1 MHVYILVRARY
12 AARMNPDLP
21 LARRDELAS
30 RLSSGQSLV
39 AANLA
44 VEFAVSEDA
53 IRRDLRALASEGK
66 CRRVYGGALPVLP
79 AALPMAARI
88 DMDAD
93 RKRILAQ
100 TAASL
105 IQPGQ
110 FLFLDSGST
119 NLALAN
125 ILPADFE
132 LTVVTNSVD
141 IAAAVLRRTDLQ
153 LVMTGGLVDQHVGGS
168 VDPTSVEF
176 VRRMSFDMCFIGACA
191 VSTSR
196 GIGAFGLSDAAFKRA
211 VVAASAQKVVLAT
224 TAKLHARAPYSV
236 ANMKEI
242 DFLIVEEDAPGDVL
256 AALSKSGPTVMTAV
270 EKS

>member
-1 MHVYILVRARY
+1 
-12 AARMNPDLP
+12 
-21 LARRDELAS
+21 
-30 RLSSGQSLV
+30 
-39 AANLA
+39 
-44 VEFAVSEDA
+44 
-53 IRRDLRALASEGK
+53 
-66 CRRVYGGALPVLP
+66 
-79 AALPMAARI
+79 
-88 DMDAD
+88 MDAD

-105 IQPGQ
+105 IQRGQ

-141 IAAAVLRRTDLQ
+141 IAAAMLRRTDLQ

-176 VRRMSFDMCFIGACA
+176 VRRMSFDLCFIGACA

-196 GIGAFGLSDAAFKRA
+196 GIGAFGERRCVQTRGRRCKRA
-211 VVAASAQKVVLAT
+211 EGRARHDRETSC
-224 TAKLHARAPYSV
+224 ARA
-236 ANMKEI
+236 
-242 DFLIVEEDAPGDVL
+242 L
-256 AALSKSGPTVMTAV
+256 
-270 EKS
+270 